1 MEFGICLLSIVPMR
15 REASDKSEMVNQ
27 LLFGDLV
34 LIEERKDDWLFIRK
48 AFDNYEG
55 WMDIKQIEVLGEQE
69 FYSLNKTKANYI
81 SDLANVIEDKTS
93 KFFIPVVLGSTI
105 RDITNDNFK
114 ISGKDFQYSGILVS
128 GNQPPTFNTIY
139 ETALLFLNAPYLWG
153 GISPF
158 GIDCSGFIQTVYKLV
173 GINLLRDAS
182 QQATQG
188 EQISLIEEA
197 KPGDLLFFDNQEGNI
212 VHVGIMLNDK
222 KIIHASGKVRI
233 DSVDHQGIYN
243 RDLKKYTHSLRLIK
257 RIL

>member
-15 REASDKSEMVNQ
+15 GEASDKSEMVNQ

-34 LIEERKDDWLFIRK
+34 LIAERKGDWLFVRK
-48 AFDNYEG
+48 AYDNYEG
-55 WMDIKQIEVLGEQE
+55 WVDKKQIEALDEQE
-69 FYSLNKTKANYI
+69 YYSLNKANAIYI
-81 SDLANVIEDKTS
+81 YDLADIIEDKS
-93 KFFIPVVLGSTI
+93 SNSFIPIVLGSTI
-105 RDITNDNFK
+105 RNINNNSFQIAGK
-114 ISGKDFQYSGILVS
+114 EFHFSGDLTSI
-128 GNQPPTFNTIY
+128 NQHPSFAKIY
-139 ETALLFLNAPYLWG
+139 ETALLLLNAPYLWG

-158 GIDCSGFIQTVYKLV
+158 GIDCSGFIQIVYKLV

-197 KPGDLLFFDNQEGNI
+197 KPGDLLFFDNQEGAI
-212 VHVGIMLNDK
+212 VHVGILLNDQ

-233 DSVDHQGIYN
+233 DSIDHQGIYN
-243 RDLKKYTHSLRLIK
+243 KELKKYTHNLRLIK

>member
-15 REASDKSEMVNQ
+15 GEASDKSEMVNQ

-34 LIEERKDDWLFIRK
+34 LIGERKGDWSFIRK
-48 AFDNYEG
+48 AYDNYEG
-55 WMDIKQIEVLGEQE
+55 WVDIKQIEALGEQE
-69 FYSLNKTKANYI
+69 FYSLNKANSSYI
-81 SDLANVIEDKTS
+81 SDLADVIEDKTS
-93 KFFIPVVLGSTI
+93 KSFIPVVLGSTI
-105 RDITNDNFK
+105 RDITSDNFQ
-114 ISGKDFQYSGILVS
+114 ISGKEFHYSGNLAMS
-128 GNQPPTFNTIY
+128 NQPPTFYKIY

-197 KPGDLLFFDNQEGNI
+197 RPGDLLFFDNQEGEI
-212 VHVGIMLNDK
+212 VHVGILLNDR
-222 KIIHASGKVRI
+222 KIIHASGQVRI
-233 DSVDHQGIYN
+233 DNVDHQGIYN
-243 RDLKKYTHSLRLIK
+243 REEKKYTHSLRLIK